1 MKIKLFNTSAWRITR
16 VYAMLLAGLAVM
28 MSLVIILVV
37 GVKQYQAQTQKAIGI
52 ARALKRSSIATKDDW
67 LWWRVGSS
75 TNSHHTFIKIQVSPQ
90 HKKQKLFYSPHTKKF
105 LKNNQLGKT
114 YQLTHNVHYSA
125 KTGFYYHAQSN
136 APADGKWPVARYD
149 VWVELNGAINLL
161 WLLIRLIILITL
173 LFLVLGTWLIY
184 LLARRLNRPLVQLT
198 EASKRTN
205 RDISKT
211 YQNQLPIPA
220 SPQEVHDLSVE
231 FNRLLKSLSDQA
243 QADRQF
249 VSNASHELKTP
260 IAAIRGHVSLIQR
273 RGEQHP
279 EIIPTSLG
287 YIDEESERMQRLIE
301 SLLRLSHANQLE
313 LTTAVIDVSQL
324 VHQVVQSAQDS
335 MSRTIDVHVQAHV
348 SAETNGDAVRQI
360 LNSLMANANKYS
372 PADTTMTVSLTAD
385 AKNFNLTV
393 ADEGC
398 GIEDSQKS
406 QVFNRFYRAKSVRD
420 QIEGNG
426 LGLAIVQ
433 QLVNLAQGQITIE
446 DNQPQGTRFIV
457 TLPRLKPV
465 QQDSEKFSN

>member
-114 YQLTHNVHYSA
+114 YQLTDNVHYSA

-136 APADGKWPVARYD
+136 APADGKWPAARYD

-279 EIIPTSLG
+279 EIIPTSLA

-324 VHQVVQSAQDS
+324 VHQVVQSAQTS
-335 MSRTIDVHVQAHV
+335 MPRTIDVHVQAHV

-385 AKNFNLTV
+385 TKNFTLTV

-433 QLVNLAQGQITIE
+433 QLVNLAQGQITVE

>member
-114 YQLTHNVHYSA
+114 YQLTDNVHYSA

-136 APADGKWPVARYD
+136 APADGKWPAARYD

-279 EIIPTSLG
+279 EIIPTSLA

-324 VHQVVQSAQDS
+324 VHQVVQSAQTS

-385 AKNFNLTV
+385 TKNFTLTV

-465 QQDSEKFSN
+465 PHDSEKFSN